1 MPATG
6 VKAVNGS
13 SNSFSDLASSSNNV
27 VVRTTENWLE
37 LFMSTPEK
45 YRFGQ
50 WKEEIADR
58 SLSGQLLLPLW
69 KFLSENI
76 PTTVAPN
83 VLCLA
88 GLGLLG
94 QAWYVIVHYGGAPTG
109 AGYPFFA
116 ATVIT
121 IFFALNSMVL
131 VHADRIRQ
139 RTPLGDF
146 FKYATDSAA
155 TVFLSVLTVY
165 CLLGGRI
172 KDDGNGNAVDIMT
185 EIQWYAVQTTQLVL
199 FVKHLSAF
207 DRQAGLRYRIFSG
220 PGEVIFTAVSLLAFR
235 ATIGFD
241 WLWSFARKTIERAL
255 TKIDEHGA
263 GLIDVEDIARMYK
276 SVTPFLI
283 YKYGYYTMYL
293 LAVTKTLL
301 LKHPHGWSRFG
312 LSASLLMRLLPA
324 ILYFHSD
331 DVIRVSGEIEALDSD
346 AVASEVPAVGMGDVI
361 CDGLFMAV
369 LTSDLTLAKMGGR
382 EIHPWVVLM
391 SLAAVFSH
399 STILALVVT
408 YYVAVFA
415 DLCAYLNLPLLT
427 TCRNV
432 YCDGIYDLCHIG
444 HKMLFQNALTF
455 GNRLYV
461 GVVGD
466 KDANAYKR
474 PPIMSS
480 AERCAEVEACKAVTK
495 VIPDA
500 PCFGLT
506 KEFLD
511 RHQIHVVAYG
521 EEYLERYPDPKDDPY
536 YRVPREMG
544 IARPLPRTQ
553 GLSTSDLIRRIQ
565 KARPADDKNSPT

>member
-1 MPATG
+1 MSAAG
-6 VKAVNGS
+6 VTNGK
-13 SNSFSDLASSSNNV
+13 SNSYSDLANSAI
-27 VVRTTENWLE
+27 VRTTENWLE
-37 LFMSTPEK
+37 LFMTTPEK

-50 WKEEIADR
+50 WKEEIADK
-58 SLSGQLLLPLW
+58 SLSGQHLTPLW
-69 KFLSENI
+69 KFLSRNI
-76 PTTVAPN
+76 PNTVAPN

-94 QAWYVIVHYGGAPTG
+94 QAWYVIIHYGGSPTEPW
-109 AGYPFFA
+109 YPFCA
-116 ATVIT
+116 ATVISV
-121 IFFALNSMVL
+121 FFALNSMVL

-155 TVFLSVLTVY
+155 TVFLSVLTIY
-165 CLLGGRI
+165 CLLEGRI
-172 KDDGNGNAVDIMT
+172 KVEEHPSNSTAEEIMT
-185 EIQWYAVQTTQLVL
+185 EISWYAVQTSQLVL

-207 DRQAGLRYRIFSG
+207 DRQAGLRYRMFLSG

-241 WLWSFARKTIERAL
+241 WLWYYTRL
-255 TKIDEHGA
+255 GLQMLMTKVDEHG
-263 GLIDVEDIARMYK
+263 GGMIDVDDVERMYN
-276 SVTPFLI
+276 SATPYNLF
-283 YKYGYYTMYL
+283 KYGYYAMYL
-293 LAVTKTLL
+293 LAVSKTLL
-301 LKHPHGWSRFG
+301 LKEPHGWSRFG
-312 LSASLLMRLLPA
+312 LSSSLLMRLLPA
-324 ILYFHSD
+324 MLYFHSD
-331 DVIRVSGEIEALDSD
+331 EIVPEADVPEILMA
-346 AVASEVPAVGMGDVI
+346 DVV

-415 DLCAYLNLPLLT
+415 DLCSYLNMPLLT

-432 YCDGIYDLCHIG
+432 YCDGVYDLCHIG
-444 HKMLFQNALTF
+444 HKRLFQNALSF

-466 KDANAYKR
+466 KDANEYKR

-480 AERCAEVEACKAVTK
+480 EERCAEVEACKAVTK
-495 VIPDA
+495 VIKDA
-500 PCFGLT
+500 PCWGLT
-506 KEFLD
+506 REFLD
-511 RHQIHVVAYG
+511 EHQIHVVAYG
-521 EEYLERYPDPKDDPY
+521 QEYLERFPDPKDDPY

-565 KARPADDKNSPT
+565 KAQPADQKKSPT